1 MSDVAV
7 WILHPEAAPSA
18 GPLERAVV
26 DARAVIAEA
35 HRAGFNR
42 AGARSVRVVAGPPD
56 DTPFGARLR
65 GLVAAE
71 RPRGVV
77 VLGSGAAPLATGR
90 DRAAW
95 LRAAGSAR
103 PTALA
108 NNRFSADVIAI
119 PCAERLLDLPD
130 LPADNGL
137 PRWLEDRAG
146 YALADQRSSW
156 RLAVDVDG
164 PLDLVL
170 LGRRLAAPAASAVLD
185 AWAGPVRGALT
196 AVTAIARDPAAE
208 LVMAGRTSAA
218 TLRFLERA
226 TEGRVR
232 ALVEERGL
240 RTADPAINRRPPR
253 SVLGLLLDRDGPHT
267 LGAHLAGLG
276 EAALVDTRVL
286 IAHHFG
292 ADPGGWPAAEDRFA
306 SDLLLAERIDDP
318 WLRAL
323 TASAR
328 DAAIPVVL
336 GGHTLVGPGTHLLLG
351 STRWS

>member
-1 MSDVAV
+1 MSAVAV
-7 WILHPEAAPSA
+7 WILHPEAAPNA

-26 DARAVIAEA
+26 DTRAAIADA
-35 HRAGFNR
+35 HRAGFER
-42 AGARSVRVVAGPPD
+42 AGAASVRIVAGPPD

-65 GLVAAE
+65 ALVEAE
-71 RPRGVV
+71 RPDGVV
-77 VLGSGAAPLATGR
+77 VLGSGAVPLATTR

-95 LRAAGSAR
+95 LRAAGSAE

-119 PCAERLLDLPD
+119 PCAKRLLDLPD

-146 YALADQRSSW
+146 YAVADQRASW

-170 LGRRLAAPAASAVLD
+170 LGRRAVNGAAAELGATTET
-185 AWAGPVRGALT
+185 VRGALT
-196 AVTAIARDPAAE
+196 AVRDVSRDRAAE
-208 LVMAGRTSAA
+208 LVIAGRTSAA

-226 TEGRVR
+226 TAGRVR

-253 SVLGLLLDRDGPHT
+253 SVLGLLLDRDGPGS
-267 LGAHLAGLG
+267 LGKHLEGLG
-276 EAALVDTRVL
+276 DAGLVDTRVL
-286 IAHHFG
+286 LAHRFG
-292 ADPGGWPAAEDRFA
+292 ADPGAWPPAEDRFA
-306 SDLLLAERIDDP
+306 SDLLLPDRIDDP

-323 TASAR
+323 TVSAR
-328 DAAIPVVL
+328 DASIPIVL
-336 GGHTLVGPGTHLLLG
+336 GGHTLVGPGTRLLFG
-351 STRWS
+351 SAPWS